1 MWEEIVYGEESFDHS
16 HCEVRAL
23 SPCMEELQM
32 CSVCRCAVKS
42 HMDFFQIH
50 REFRHFHHT
59 NCCWFWWLL
68 RFLQL
73 LLTQSNPS
81 PGAVCIE
88 LCPQKL
94 LCIGVIDI
102 ATLIFSEL

>member
-1 MWEEIVYGEESFDHS
+1 MERRVLTTV
-16 HCEVRAL
+16 VRL
-23 SPCMEELQM
+23 EL
-32 CSVCRCAVKS
+32 CHPAWKSCRCAVCADVLSNPIWIFFKS
-42 HMDFFQIH
+42 TMNFDIFTIPIADG
-50 REFRHFHHT
+50 
-59 NCCWFWWLL
+59 FWWLL

-88 LCPQKL
+88 LCPKKL